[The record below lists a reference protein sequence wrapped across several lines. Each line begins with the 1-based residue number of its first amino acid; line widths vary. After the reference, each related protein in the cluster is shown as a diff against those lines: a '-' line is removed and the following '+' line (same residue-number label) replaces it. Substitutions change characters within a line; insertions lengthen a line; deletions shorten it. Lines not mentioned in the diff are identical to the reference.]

1 MLFKIFKQINNLFV
15 SAETFNRHINHYK
28 LISKE
33 PALPSYAYINWGMYL
48 INTGNKQKGLE
59 KLNQRHPD
67 LNITM
72 DNYQDKLYS
81 WIGGGFVMKGVKK
94 LEKQM
99 WRRMHK
105 HERKFLSKFKNLV
118 NALEYEMGNHECSY
132 TGEYTNCLPPLGFSY
147 QDLKK
152 NKRLRKAFI
161 IARNNQYEWYK
172 KHGW

>member
-1 MLFKIFKQINNLFV
+1 MKYYTFKERNK
-15 SAETFNRHINHYK
+15 
-28 LISKE
+28 KE
-33 PALPSYAYINWGMYL
+33 MDEFIDQYVFFAFSNE
-48 INTGNKQKGLE
+48 QFEKGLE